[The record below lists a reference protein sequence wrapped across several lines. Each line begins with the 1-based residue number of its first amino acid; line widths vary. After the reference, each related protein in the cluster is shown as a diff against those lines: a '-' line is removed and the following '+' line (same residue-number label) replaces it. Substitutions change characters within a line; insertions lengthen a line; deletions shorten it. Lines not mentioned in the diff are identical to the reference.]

1 MGGNSMQ
8 NYVVNIGDI
17 LDIILKTTRK
27 SANIFAHTYLIK
39 DSSIIS
45 KWKRDKVKPTN
56 EDILKIVDFTL
67 DESSETQR
75 RIIRN
80 EIEILIARSLL
91 RDEIKDSLLHIADFS
106 KFLCEI
112 INISTASYGNNIRW
126 EAMNQESVKCEFNM
140 SPGPVNNRPKEYESE
155 TGVVFTD
162 GLLGNSDNNIP
173 GNILQNATN
182 DTTNINKGIKVVGNN
197 NIQAQGSNIFINVN
211 K

>member
-1 MGGNSMQ
+1 MQ

-27 SANIFAHTYLIK
+27 SANILAHTYLIK

-56 EDILKIVDFTL
+56 EDILKIADFTL

-91 RDEIKDSLLHIADFS
+91 RDEIKDSLLHISDFS
-106 KFLCEI
+106 KFLCEV
-112 INISTASYGNNIRW
+112 INISTTSYGNIICW
-126 EAMNQESVKCEFNM
+126 EAMNQESVTCERNI
-140 SPGPVNNRPKEYESE
+140 SPGLVNSRPKEYESDSE
-155 TGVVFTD
+155 TGVVFSD
-162 GLLGNSDNNIP
+162 GLEGNVDNNTP
-173 GNILQNATN
+173 DNITRN
-182 DTTNINKGIKVVGNN
+182 TTINKGIKVVGNN
-197 NIQAQGSNIFINVN
+197 NIQAQGSNIFINVD